1 MRYTVS
7 HRDLH
12 RKGKSQLQ
20 FSSEWDLGFSAQW
33 QDAAARSAPP
43 VRRTLHDMRAMFA
56 CQSAVSQLAA
66 GGQSPLI
73 YEVSAWDAPGQSGA
87 LSFGVTVLYPGQIGG
102 EYYMTKGHYHVVR
115 HTSEVYYTLS
125 GEGLLVT
132 ENEGGQCVLLPMA
145 PGTAS
150 YVAPGF
156 AHRMVNTGSRPLVS
170 FYVFRADAGHDYAA
184 IEAGGFRC
192 RIMADDHARP
202 CVKHGKALLPVCEL
216 AHQEGHID
224 VSYLFRE
231 GSL

>member
-1 MRYTVS
+1 M
-7 HRDLH
+7 
-12 RKGKSQLQ
+12 Q

-33 QDAAARSAPP
+33 PDAAACATPP
-43 VRRTLHDMRAMFA
+43 VRRTLWDMRTMFA
-56 CQSAVSQLAA
+56 DQGAVSQPAVS
-66 GGQSPLI
+66 GQDPLI

-87 LSFGVTVLYPGQIGG
+87 LSFGVTVLQPGRIGG

-115 HTSEVYYTLS
+115 HTAEVYYTLS

-132 ENEGGQCVLLPMA
+132 ENEGGRCILLPMA

-150 YVAPGF
+150 YVVPGF

-184 IEAGGFRC
+184 IEASGFRC
-192 RIMADDHARP
+192 RIMADEHARP
-202 CVKHGKALLPVCEL
+202 CVKRGNTLLPVCEFIR
-216 AHQEGHID
+216 QEGHID
-224 VSYLFRE
+224 VTDLFRE